1 MIARYWP
8 TGDRLQ
14 QILTLAL
21 PIIAGMV
28 SQSLL
33 NLVDAWMVGQLGS
46 HALAAVGMGGN
57 TNYLAS
63 AAVIGLGAGVQAMV
77 ARRKGEQD
85 HGGMAIPLNAG
96 LLIALVMALPLFL
109 LFFFGS
115 HTIMSTLIDDPEVV
129 PLADE
134 YFAVRVAGIFA
145 LGMNFSFRGYWNGT
159 NQSMVYMRT
168 LIVMHVSNV
177 ILSYGLIY
185 GHWGLPALGVFGA
198 GLGTT
203 LSLYLASALYALQ
216 CWLKARPAGFLAA
229 RPSAALLTS
238 TLKLALPNS
247 IQQIFFAG
255 GLTMLF
261 WIIGQVGTGELA
273 VGHVLITLIL
283 FLILPAMGLGMS
295 ATSLVSQA
303 LGRRDTE
310 DALAWGVNITLLG
323 MVMLW
328 GIALPLLLFPEFVLG
343 LFVVEPELIEL
354 GRLPLQ
360 ITALFIGIDAAGI
373 ILSQALLGAGATSLV
388 MKISISLQWGF
399 FLPAAYLIGP
409 MLGFGLTAIWV
420 FQMLQRLLLALSLA
434 YHWRQRRWATIR
446 I

>member
-1 MIARYWP
+1 MITKYWP
-8 TGDRLQ
+8 TGDRRQ

-77 ARRKGEQD
+77 ARRKGEAD
-85 HGGMAIPLNAG
+85 HANMAAPLNAG
-96 LLIALVMALPLFL
+96 LLISLLMALPLFL
-109 LFFFGS
+109 LFFFNS
-115 HTIMSTLIDDPEVV
+115 HTLMAALIDDPDVV
-129 PLADE
+129 LLADD

-145 LGMNFSFRGYWNGT
+145 LGMNFSFRGFWNGT
-159 NQSMVYMRT
+159 NQSTIYMRT
-168 LIVMHVSNV
+168 LIIMHVSNV

-185 GHWGLPALGVFGA
+185 GHWGLPELGVFGA

-203 LSLYLASALYALQ
+203 LSLYLASVLYALQ
-216 CWLKARPAGFLAA
+216 CWYKAREHGFLAI
-229 RPSAALLTS
+229 RPSRALLAN

-247 IQQIFFAG
+247 VQQIFFAG

-261 WIIGQVGTGELA
+261 WIIGQVGTPELA

-283 FLILPAMGLGMS
+283 FLILPAMGLGMA

-303 LGRRDTE
+303 LGRKDTE
-310 DALAWGVNITLLG
+310 EALMWGANITLLG
-323 MVMLW
+323 MVLLW
-328 GIALPLLLFPEFVLG
+328 GIALPLLLFPDWVLG
-343 LFVVEPELIEL
+343 QFVVEPELIEL
-354 GRLPLQ
+354 GRVPLR
-360 ITALFIGIDAAGI
+360 ITAIFIGIDAAGI
-373 ILSQALLGAGATSLV
+373 ILSQALLGAGASKLV

-409 MLGFGLTAIWV
+409 MLGYGLTAIWL
-420 FQMLQRLLLALSLA
+420 FQMVQRLLLALSMA
-434 YHWRQRRWATIR
+434 YHWRARQWSTIK